1 MQNDEMVIL
10 SFKQWFSLEI
20 LGKMG
25 YFEKEVRLTSLILFK
40 RGDFC
45 CMTQLLDGKNILIMG
60 VANDRSIAWAIA
72 QSLAAQGARLA
83 FTFENERVE
92 ERVRKLADTIPNS
105 VVLPCNVTVDAEI
118 ETLASAVREHFGVL
132 HGLVHSIAFA
142 KTEELE
148 GLFVGTSREGFALAH
163 DISAYSLVAV
173 AQRMYPLMTEG
184 GSIMTMTYLG
194 AERAMK
200 NYNVMGVAKAALEAS
215 VRYLANDLGQY
226 NVRVNAISAG
236 PIRTLAAKG
245 IKDFNS
251 ILRTVEEKAPM
262 RRTTE
267 VAEVGDTAMFLM
279 SHLSRGITG
288 EVIYVDNGYHIVGV

>member
-1 MQNDEMVIL
+1 MSNIHTDVERGL
-10 SFKQWFSLEI
+10 
-20 LGKMG
+20 
-25 YFEKEVRLTSLILFK
+25 LFL
-40 RGDFC
+40 
-45 CMTQLLDGKNILIMG
+45 MSELLNGKNILVMG

-72 QSLAAQGARLA
+72 QSLAAEGANLA
-83 FTFENERVE
+83 FTYENERVE
-92 ERVRKLADTIPNS
+92 ERVRKLADTIPGS
-105 VVLPCNVTVDAEI
+105 ILVPCNVTVDAEI
-118 ETLASAVREHFGVL
+118 EMLASTVKEQFGVL

-142 KTEELE
+142 KTEELD
-148 GLFVGTSREGFALAH
+148 GLFVDTSRDGFALAH

-173 AQRMYPLMTEG
+173 AQRLYPLMTEG

-215 VRYLANDLGQY
+215 VRYLAADLGQFG
-226 NVRVNAISAG
+226 VRVNGISAG

-251 ILRTVEEKAPM
+251 ILRQVEEKAPL
-262 RRTTE
+262 RKTTE
-267 VAEVGDTAMFLM
+267 TAEVGDTAMFLM

-288 EVIYVDNGYHIVGV
+288 EVIYVDGGYNIIGI